1 MVFFRGSDNEISD
14 EELIRLYQADQQL
27 DRVSTLFLRYV
38 SLVYGVCLK
47 YLKDREEAQDAVMQI
62 HEKLIGDL
70 QKHDIQNFRAW
81 LYVSAR
87 NHCFMMLRSQKHLT
101 KEELSPLLMENG
113 VAAHPEEEVMLA
125 QDTERLEKCL
135 QTLAEA
141 QQRCITL
148 FYFEEKC
155 YKEITALTGFD
166 HNQVKSY
173 IQNGKRNLKICM
185 ERNGG

>member
-1 MVFFRGSDNEISD
+1 MVFFRGSDNEKSD

-47 YLKDREEAQDAVMQI
+47 YLKDRDDAQDAVMHI

-70 QKHDIQNFRAW
+70 LKHEIQNFRAW

-87 NHCFMMLRSQKHLT
+87 NHCFMVLRSQKHQT
-101 KEELSPLLMENG
+101 KEEFPTALMENG
-113 VAAHPEEEVMLA
+113 LAAHPEEEVMLS

-135 QTLAEA
+135 QTLAAA
-141 QQRCITL
+141 QQRCIVL
-148 FYFEEKC
+148 FYLEEKC
-155 YKEITALTGFD
+155 YKEITTLTGFD

-185 ERNGG
+185 EQHGG

>member
-1 MVFFRGSDNEISD
+1 MVFFRGSDNEKSD
-14 EELIRLYQADQQL
+14 EELIRLYQADEQL

-38 SLVYGVCLK
+38 TLVYGVCLK
-47 YLKDREEAQDAVMQI
+47 YLRNRDEAQDAVMHI
-62 HEKLIGDL
+62 HEKLIRDL
-70 QKHDIQNFRAW
+70 LKHDVQNFRAW
-81 LYVSAR
+81 LYVSTR
-87 NHCFMMLRSQKHLT
+87 NHCFMLLRSRQHQA
-101 KEELSPLLMENG
+101 KEELPPALMENG
-113 VAAHPEEEVMLA
+113 LAEHPEEEVMLS
-125 QDTERLEKCL
+125 QDTEMLEKCL